1 MDLVTASGSGLDP
14 HISPAAALYQA
25 PRVAKA
31 RGIDE
36 KKVAELV
43 RIHIRDRQFGILGEP
58 TVHVLRL
65 NMALDAFALLEQ
77 GVISLIS
84 PGYGSDRQVFKGNTV
99 GFTITM
105 VWTLRKKIFIGYGIT
120 LALMFVVLAWALV
133 NLLDLGKASDAI
145 LKENYKSILAAEN
158 MVYAIERQD
167 SATLLLLLGYE
178 DQAGKQFRDNE
189 SQFFQW
195 LGRARDNITIEGEEG
210 IINTIEDGYNTY
222 LNHIAE
228 LKLVYQSHL
237 QKTASFYHETILPSF
252 NSVRTA
258 CIHLREINQE
268 TMFEASKRAHHVANR
283 AIGSMMIIG
292 GAAIII
298 GLGFSVILSN
308 LLVRPVRQMMEATQ
322 KISEGNYDI
331 EISISSSDELGDLTN
346 EFNAMVKRL
355 RTYRDLNIDQI
366 MAEKRKSEA
375 IIRSIDDGIV
385 VVDNAF
391 RVTDVNPTAA
401 KALNIESG
409 QIQNKHFLEVVKNE
423 VIFNYV
429 KQSIETGKPPS
440 IEEQKM
446 IFTVEQGEKQRHY
459 QFSIIPV
466 RGKPDSLLGVVLL
479 LRDVTRLAEL
489 DRLKSEFVM
498 TASHEL
504 RTPLTSI
511 GMSIKLLLER
521 TTDKLNEKDRQ
532 LLLAA
537 HEDLQR
543 LKTLVRNLLD
553 LSKIEGGKMEMEFEN
568 ISLHRLC
575 QTVAGILE
583 NQTTEKGIHLT
594 SEVPQNLPDVKAD
607 ANKITWV
614 LTNLITNALRFT
626 ESGGTIRLSA
636 DHHGSYVHVSVSD
649 DGPGIPFEDQSK
661 IFDKFFQIKSDKALG
676 GSGLGLTICREI
688 IRAHGGTIWVDSIP
702 GEGSTFTFTL
712 QAVE

>member
-1 MDLVTASGSGLDP
+1 
-14 HISPAAALYQA
+14 
-25 PRVAKA
+25 
-31 RGIDE
+31 
-36 KKVAELV
+36 
-43 RIHIRDRQFGILGEP
+43 
-58 TVHVLRL
+58 
-65 NMALDAFALLEQ
+65 
-77 GVISLIS
+77 
-84 PGYGSDRQVFKGNTV
+84 
-99 GFTITM
+99 M

-120 LALMFVVLAWALV
+120 LVLMIIVLIWALV

-167 SATLLLLLGYE
+167 SATLLLFLGYE
-178 DQAGKQFRDNE
+178 DQAWKQFRDNE

-195 LGRARDNITIEGEEG
+195 LGRARDNITVEGEER
-210 IINTIEDGYNTY
+210 IVNTIENSYNTY
-222 LNHIAE
+222 LNNIAE
-228 LKLVYQSHL
+228 LKSVYKSRL
-237 QKTASFYHETILPSF
+237 QKTATFYHETILPSF

-268 TMFEASKRAHHVANR
+268 TMFKASERARHIAKRA
-283 AIGSMMIIG
+283 IWSMMIIG
-292 GAAIII
+292 SAAIII
-298 GLGFSVILSN
+298 GLGFSIILSN
-308 LLVRPVRQMMEATQ
+308 LLVRPVRQMKEATQ

-331 EISISSSDELGDLTN
+331 DFSVSSSDELGGLAN
-346 EFNAMVKRL
+346 EFNAMVKKL
-355 RTYRDLNIDQI
+355 REYRALNINQI
-366 MAEKRKSEA
+366 MAEKRKSDA

-385 VVDNAF
+385 VVDNEF

-409 QIQNKHFLEVVKNE
+409 HIQNKHFLEVVKNE
-423 VIFNYV
+423 MLFNYV
-429 KQSIETGKPPS
+429 KQSVETGQSYS
-440 IEEQKM
+440 IEEQRM

-459 QFSIIPV
+459 QFSITPV

-521 TTDKLNEKDRQ
+521 TMEKLNEKDRQ

-537 HEDLQR
+537 HEDLER

-553 LSKIEGGKMEMEFEN
+553 LSKIEGGKMEMEFEK
-568 ISLHRLC
+568 ISPQRLC
-575 QTVAGILE
+575 QNVTGILE
-583 NQTTEKGIHLT
+583 NQTTAKSVHLT
-594 SEVPQNLPDVKAD
+594 VEVPQNLPDVKAD

-614 LTNLITNALRFT
+614 LTNLITNALRYT
-626 ESGGTIRLSA
+626 ESEGSIRLSA
-636 DHHGSYVHVSVSD
+636 DHHGPYVHVSVID
-649 DGPGIPFEDQSK
+649 NGPGIPLEDQSK
-661 IFDKFFQIKSDKALG
+661 IFDKFVQIKSDKALG
-676 GSGLGLTICREI
+676 GSGLGLAICKEI

-712 QAVE
+712 QAV